1 MEFAKIKET
10 CLYVTDLKQSKDF
23 YHGKL
28 GLPIISEVPGR
39 HLFLRAGSSV
49 LLLFISQVSRQSTEV
64 PPHFGSGQLHIAFET
79 TPEEYSGWKYKVQA
93 EQIPIEHEHD
103 WGNGYL
109 SFYFRDPDQHCLE
122 IVMTGMWEKS

>member
-10 CLYVTDLKQSKDF
+10 CLYVTDLERSKEF
-23 YHGKL
+23 YHAQL

-49 LLLFISQVSRQSTEV
+49 LLCFLAEVSRQSTEV
-64 PPHFGSGQLHIAFET
+64 PPHFGSGQLHVAFET
-79 TPEEYSGWKYKVQA
+79 SPAEYPKWKEKIEA
-93 EQIPIEHEHD
+93 LQIPIEHEHN

-122 IVMTGMWEKS
+122 IVMTGMWE

>member
-1 MEFAKIKET
+1 MEFVKIKET
-10 CLYVTDLKQSKDF
+10 CLYVTNLEQSKAF

-49 LLLFISQVSRQSTEV
+49 LLCFIAESSSQSTEV
-64 PPHFGSGQLHIAFET
+64 PPHFGSGQLHLAFET
-79 TPEEYSGWKYKVQA
+79 SPEEYLKWKEKVQA
-93 EQIPIEHEHD
+93 QQILIEHEHN

-122 IVMTGMWEKS
+122 IVMTGMWE